1 MSFDSWGE
9 FFAMGGYAAFIWPA
23 YAVAAILLFG
33 LLGLSLK
40 SMREREALV
49 ESLRSHRSRRRAD
62 QPATT
67 ESKS

>member
-1 MSFDSWGE
+1 MGE
-9 FFAMGGYAAFIWPA
+9 FFYMGGYAAFIWSA
-23 YAVAAILLFG
+23 YGIATIVLCG

-62 QPATT
+62 QPATS
-67 ESKS
+67 EPVS